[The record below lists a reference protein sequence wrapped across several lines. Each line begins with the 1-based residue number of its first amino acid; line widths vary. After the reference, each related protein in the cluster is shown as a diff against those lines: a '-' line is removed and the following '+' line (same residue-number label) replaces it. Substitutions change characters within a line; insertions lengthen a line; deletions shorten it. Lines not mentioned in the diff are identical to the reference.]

1 MIKRVTP
8 IAAAFFCLLIV
19 PDLHA
24 LEEVGVDDFRISRM
38 GVDGV
43 PSTGILLFNHA
54 AQRIQAVAYNSQD
67 NEYLVVYAGDTD
79 DDPPADDEIEVFGQR
94 IDGTSGDAIGGQ
106 LRLTTAGTDFDLA
119 VFARSPA
126 IAYDRQRNEYLLAFE
141 SNAGNN
147 REIWVQRLAADGT
160 RLGNET
166 QISGFA
172 DLDGDTAGVGCY
184 SPSVAY
190 NPNTDDYLVV
200 WQSGATDGLMEIY
213 GRLVNGAD
221 GQPHAAE
228 NFRISDM
235 GPDGN
240 ESYFARFPA
249 VAVNTRAN
257 EYLVVWEGQDDQ
269 APNDVSENEIFAQRL
284 DENGAE
290 IGVNDFPV
298 SDMGALGSTDTN
310 AHSPRVAYN
319 PLDNQYLVVWEGNEE
334 EPVDVCNDGC
344 MDIKYEI
351 YGQRLTAAGAETGDD
366 DFRIG
371 TWDNPP
377 IPGSPARR
385 VPFAAPVTDP
395 FADAVMPDVAFDV
408 GAQIY
413 AVVWNQGDY
422 RSDFESPGQP
432 GEIFAQSISRTGVR
446 NLPENLPISAVGFDG
461 VETAYLPNVAAR
473 AGTGEFLVV
482 FGGRGQYPLDL
493 NENETYGQR
502 LSAPVVNGDLPPLP
516 PPPVVGPNPFRPNQ
530 SPVSVKN
537 AGANGRV
544 QVYDFAGEKIR
555 ELIADGAGDVQW
567 DGRNDAGEIVATGTY
582 FLHFDVGDRIVKVG
596 IQN

>member
-1 MIKRVTP
+1 MTKRVTL
-8 IAAAFFCLLIV
+8 IAAGLFCALSA
-19 PDLHA
+19 PALHA
-24 LEEVGVDDFRISRM
+24 LEEVGVDDFRVSHM
-38 GVDGV
+38 GVDGG
-43 PSTGILLFNHA
+43 PTTGILPFSHTA
-54 AQRIQAVAYNSQD
+54 HRIQAVAYNAQD

-79 DDPPADDEIEVFGQR
+79 DDPPADDEIEIFGQR
-94 IDGTSGDAIGGQ
+94 IDGTSGEAVGGQ
-106 LRLTTAGTDFDLA
+106 LRLTTAGNDFDTA
-119 VFARSPA
+119 VFAKSPA

-141 SNAGNN
+141 SNATGNT
-147 REIWVQRLAADGT
+147 EIWVQRLAAAGT
-160 RLGNET
+160 PLGNET

-172 DLDGDTAGVGCY
+172 DLEGNTAVGC
-184 SPSVAY
+184 SAPSVAY

-213 GRLVNGAD
+213 GRLVQGAN
-221 GQPHAAE
+221 GQPHAGE

-235 GPDGN
+235 GPEGN
-240 ESYFARFPA
+240 NTYFARFPA
-249 VAVNTRAN
+249 VAVNARDN
-257 EYLVVWEGQDDQ
+257 EYLVVWEGQDD
-269 APNDVSENEIFAQRL
+269 APPNDATENEIFAQRL

-290 IGVNDFPV
+290 TGVNDFPV

-344 MDIKYEI
+344 MDTKYEI
-351 YGQRLTAAGAETGDD
+351 VGQRLTAAGAETGDD
-366 DFRIG
+366 DFLIG
-371 TWDNPP
+371 TWDNAP
-377 IPGSPARR
+377 INAPARR
-385 VPFAAPVTDP
+385 APFSAPVADP

-422 RSDFESPGQP
+422 RFDFQTPGEP
-432 GEIFAQSISRTGVR
+432 GEIFAQSVSRSGVR
-446 NLPENLPISAVGFDG
+446 QLPENLLVSAVGFDG

-473 AGTGEFLVV
+473 NGTGEFLVV
-482 FGGRGQYPLDL
+482 FGGLGQAPLDL
-493 NENETYGQR
+493 GETEVYGQR
-502 LSAPVVNGDLPPLP
+502 LSAAVVNGDLPPLP
-516 PPPVVGPNPFRPNQ
+516 PPPVVGPNPFRPGQ
-530 SPVSVKN
+530 SPVSIKN

-582 FLHFDVGDRIVKVG
+582 FLHFDAGDRIVKVG